1 MALINEMFSDPRK
14 ALYAAKSGLNRTDLG
29 RAGAVRVEQEATT
42 GKIFYVSA
50 VSGTRFETAEQLSLI
65 HI

>member
-29 RAGAVRVEQEATT
+29 RAG
-42 GKIFYVSA
+42 
-50 VSGTRFETAEQLSLI
+50 
-65 HI
+65 